1 MWILTLLIYLL
12 TSSIAQNFGR
22 ELTGRRCCAQN
33 AGLQCEVHTFSFK
46 RNIYPG
52 NTDTNSDTGD
62 NRNRV
67 HNISLIFKGIHV
79 LALTFNFNIIDE
91 SLSDVSYDTVKL
103 KRPDFSKLSNF
114 KIKEV
119 NSEQ

>member
-1 MWILTLLIYLL
+1 MMWILILLIYLM

-46 RNIYPG
+46 RNIFPA
-52 NTDTNSDTGD
+52 NINTNSDTDD
-62 NRNRV
+62 NHNRV
-67 HNISLIFKGIHV
+67 HSISLIFKGSHV

-91 SLSDVSYDTVKL
+91 SLSDVS
-103 KRPDFSKLSNF
+103 
-114 KIKEV
+114 
-119 NSEQ
+119 